1 MILQIKI
8 VTESIFVGISGRN
21 TTMTKRHKD
30 IITRNRN
37 FLIQNADIE
46 HSLVLDYLMQEGT
59 FAKYDVDCIQ
69 SVQGSQ
75 ARSSAFLDRLLKKPD
90 KAYEDFIENL
100 RRSNQE
106 HLVYR
111 LERTDSEFSL
121 FRCSVIVHLYFFL
134 TTRLYPVSSYGSKG

>member
-1 MILQIKI
+1 MILQNKI

-37 FLIQNADIE
+37 VLIQEADIE
-46 HSLVLDYLMQEGT
+46 HSLVLDYLIQEGT
-59 FAKYDVDCIQ
+59 FAQYDVDCIQ
-69 SVQGSQ
+69 SIQGSQ

-90 KAYEDFIENL
+90 KAYEDFIESL

-106 HLVYR
+106 RLADL
-111 LERTDSEFSL
+111 LERTDSEFSP

-134 TTRLYPVSSYGSKG
+134 TTRLYHVLPYG